1 MANDLTTTNAFL
13 QTEDSEYVRLV
24 SLISGLWDKAKENA
38 AFVVNT
44 ELLEASWETGRYIV
58 EYEQHGNVK
67 AEYGKQLLTNLSKDL
82 TRLRGK
88 GYSRSNL
95 FNMRLFY
102 VRFPKIQ
109 TVSGQLTWSH
119 YLELLKCGDPL
130 KMQFYLKECI
140 KEGWRVREL
149 KRQINSFLFLRLALS
164 TDKEEMS
171 LVA

>member
-1 MANDLTTTNAFL
+1 MANDMNTSNGFL

-38 AFVVNT
+38 ALAVNT

-95 FNMRLFY
+95 FNMKLFY

-109 TVSGQLTWSH
+109 TNAKDT
-119 YLELLKCGDPL
+119 
-130 KMQFYLKECI
+130 
-140 KEGWRVREL
+140 
-149 KRQINSFLFLRLALS
+149 
-164 TDKEEMS
+164 EE
-171 LVA
+171 

>member
-1 MANDLTTTNAFL
+1 MAKDLTTTNGFL

-24 SLISGLWDKAKENA
+24 SLISGVWDKAREKA
-38 AFVVNT
+38 ALAVNT
-44 ELLEASWETGRYIV
+44 ELLDASWETGRYIV

-67 AEYGKQLLTNLSKDL
+67 AEYGKLLLTNLSKDL

-119 YLELLKCGDPL
+119 YFKLVTPKQ
-130 KMQFYLKECI
+130 K
-140 KEGWRVREL
+140 
-149 KRQINSFLFLRLALS
+149 SSRLGAFFVHHQS
-164 TDKEEMS
+164 
-171 LVA
+171 